1 MCLIFKSFV
10 ISLNV
15 LAKNALP
22 LSETIYFGILNFKIT
37 LSTIALAAVSAV
49 QSNVGTAIMNF
60 VGSHAIVK
68 ICL

>member
-37 LSTIALAAVSAV
+37 LSTIALAVSAV

-60 VGSHAIVK
+60 VRSHAIVK